1 MRRPL
6 AVDIARTLPAAAG
19 RADPPPQCAGADHN
33 ALCMQ
38 MCGEQWYGPGIG
50 VIAEPT
56 RIAREELA
64 EPFVCQDRRR
74 ARATGSSPISQR
86 RWRSFGKIAF
96 DPAIDRAA
104 SHTGAFGNDGNR
116 LTFCNLG
123 NSPK

>member
-6 AVDIARTLPAAAG
+6 TVDVARALPTKPG
-19 RADPPPQCAGADHN
+19 RADSAPECAGTDHD

-38 MCGEQWYGPGIG
+38 ICGEQWRGPGVG

-86 RWRSFGKIAF
+86 GWGSVGKIAF
-96 DPAIDRAA
+96 DPA
-104 SHTGAFGNDGNR
+104 
-116 LTFCNLG
+116 
-123 NSPK
+123 